1 MTTASPMTSQPEVA
15 AAVVAAGVYEATAHG
30 DDGLELVVV
39 RVHGGPWLVYLDPES
54 TCGWV
59 AYRAEATEDG
69 WSTIPGTGGIL
80 GAGDLAPRQII
91 SGLLQVREVPTD
103 PGSPSRSPA
112 RHARRRG
119 A

>member
-59 AYRAEATEDG
+59 AYRAEATEGG
-69 WSTIPGTGGIL
+69 WL
-80 GAGDLAPRQII
+80 VHDPRD
-91 SGLLQVREVPTD
+91 R
-103 PGSPSRSPA
+103 
-112 RHARRRG
+112 RHPWRRRPG

>member
-15 AAVVAAGVYEATAHG
+15 AAVAAGVYEATANG